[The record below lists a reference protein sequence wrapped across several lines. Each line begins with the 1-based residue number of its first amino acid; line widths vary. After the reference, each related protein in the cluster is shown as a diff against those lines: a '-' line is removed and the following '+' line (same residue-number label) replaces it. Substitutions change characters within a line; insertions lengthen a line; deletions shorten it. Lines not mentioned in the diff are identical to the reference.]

1 MHSRGEFCGFIF
13 PLFLFL
19 PFLSASLHAGVT
31 QKPEPIRIGYSST
44 SGSYSA
50 AQAVSKGSAIILIGT
65 EPLRYKL
72 IVQPSIQCVN
82 RTLQNL
88 NLARAGQSAPKL
100 INNPPDRSSDE
111 HA

>member
-1 MHSRGEFCGFIF
+1 MHSRREFCGFIF

-19 PFLSASLHAGVT
+19 PFLSASLQAAVT
-31 QKPEPIRIGYSST
+31 RKPEPIRIGYSST

-72 IVQPSIQCVN
+72 IVQPSIQSVK
-82 RTLQNL
+82 RTLQDVNFD
-88 NLARAGQSAPKL
+88 KL
-100 INNPPDRSSDE
+100 IDSGFLRRV
-111 HA
+111 